1 MKLSFSRAIA
11 FLALFGIA
19 NVIAV
24 PVEIDSK
31 RHAEFLQR
39 AEEILDRMPVI
50 DGHNDFPMNLRD
62 LAFNDLR
69 RVNFSSDLTQV
80 EPWASHPYSFTDLP
94 RLRKGK
100 VGGQFWVAYTPCSSS
115 NKDSVPQTVEQID
128 VIKRLAAAYPD
139 DLHYATSAAD
149 IEYAIENKKIA
160 SLVAIEG
167 GHSIQSSAGILRQLY
182 ELGARYLT
190 LTHNCNTP
198 WADAAPVDAS
208 SNPIQPAN
216 NGLSDFGLELIE
228 EMNRLGIM
236 VDLSHVS
243 IATMKAALN
252 KTRAPVIFS
261 HSSAKAVCNHHRNV
275 PDDVLQQV
283 KENGGLVMV
292 NFYRGFVQC
301 DSSKNA
307 TLADLVAHVQH
318 IKNLIGPDHVGI
330 GADFDGISEAVQ
342 GLEDVSKYPELF
354 AALLETGNWT
364 EEELE
369 KLSGRN
375 LIRVFKAVESVR
387 DALREEQPMQTV
399 ITKEEVDRANLT
411 TACIT
416 ADFIDTR
423 NSYRDNLVAPP
434 VEMKSI

>member
-1 MKLSFSRAIA
+1 MKLTFCRSIA
-11 FLALFGIA
+11 FLALLGIA
-19 NVIAV
+19 GVHSV
-24 PVEIDSK
+24 PLGIDSK
-31 RHAEFLQR
+31 RHAEYLQR

-62 LAFNDLR
+62 LVFNDLR
-69 RVNFSSDLTQV
+69 KVNFSSDLTQV
-80 EPWASHPYSFTDLP
+80 EPWASHPYSFTDIP

-100 VGGQFWVAYTPCSSS
+100 VGGQFWVAYTSCTSN
-115 NKDSVPQTVEQID
+115 NKDSVPQTIEQVD
-128 VIKRLAAAYPD
+128 VIKRLAKAYPD
-139 DLHYATSAAD
+139 DLHFATSAAD

-167 GHSIQSSAGILRQLY
+167 GHSIQSSAGILRSLY

-198 WADAAPVDAS
+198 WADAAAVDAI

-216 NGLSDFGLELIE
+216 DGLSDFGLEIVD

-243 IATMKAALN
+243 VATMKAALN
-252 KTRAPVIFS
+252 RTRAPIIFS
-261 HSSAKAVCNHHRNV
+261 HSSAK
-275 PDDVLQQV
+275 
-283 KENGGLVMV
+283 VMKFGYCYIIV
-292 NFYRGFVQC
+292 STNLCFI
-301 DSSKNA
+301 D
-307 TLADLVAHVQH
+307 HVQH

-364 EEELE
+364 EEDLE
-369 KLSGRN
+369 KLAGRRICDYVG
-375 LIRVFKAVESVR
+375 LFKDRICSCAGFAVLLGEDTTGR
-387 DALREEQPMQTV
+387 CTRYH
-399 ITKEEVDRANLT
+399 KEKTAGVGKDLT
-411 TACIT
+411 QRLHKTAGMSRS
-416 ADFIDTR
+416 DT
-423 NSYRDNLVAPP
+423 NDIS
-434 VEMKSI
+434 